1 LARIHYRFHPF
12 FDRQVTVLRT
22 IRRGDIPAMIVRID
36 PLQGEEDAE
45 ELHISIPGWM
55 LDEEA
60 CLRVVLD
67 ANTARI
73 AIDALLRLRTLVDS
87 GLMVAKGDRHESTTT
102 AHEDAADEA
111 TDA

>member
-1 LARIHYRFHPF
+1 M
-12 FDRQVTVLRT
+12 TVLRT
-22 IRRGDIPAMIVRID
+22 IRRGDMPAMIVRID

-45 ELHISIPGWM
+45 ELRISVPGWM
-55 LDEEA
+55 LNKEA
-60 CLRVVLD
+60 CVRVVLD
-67 ANTARI
+67 ANNPRI

-102 AHEDAADEA
+102 AHEDAANEA